1 MGVKQENI
9 IFCDNDDCEH
19 CSWQVETIGDAYM
32 VVSGLPVGNG
42 LRHATIMA
50 DMSLS
55 LLRGVLNFTIPHQPG
70 RQLRVRIGQCIGH
83 PFMSHT

>member
-1 MGVKQENI
+1 
-9 IFCDNDDCEH
+9 
-19 CSWQVETIGDAYM
+19 M

-70 RQLRVRIGQCIGH
+70 RQLRVRIGQCISH